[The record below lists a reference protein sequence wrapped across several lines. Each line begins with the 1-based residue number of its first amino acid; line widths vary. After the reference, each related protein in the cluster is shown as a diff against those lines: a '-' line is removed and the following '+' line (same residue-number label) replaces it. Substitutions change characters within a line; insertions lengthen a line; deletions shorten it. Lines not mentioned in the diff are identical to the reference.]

1 MNALQFLNM
10 KGICTKRIFA
20 KEPPRITISIHE
32 LYLFLEE
39 YSKIA
44 TFYPFIRN
52 KKKKE

>member
-1 MNALQFLNM
+1 MNAEEFMQL
-10 KGICTKRIFA
+10 KGICTKCMKKAYTFTV
-20 KEPPRITISIHE
+20 EE
-32 LYLFLEE
+32 LKLFLEE